1 MPALPLGKPMT
12 RYAAFLPETRTFIF
26 NRWRGACA
34 RCGSPASDYAH
45 RRPRGVRDAHTACS
59 CNALA
64 LCRVC
69 HSWCHKNP
77 VAAAERGLTLS
88 RYEAEPWTVPVQ
100 TIFGEVVLGCLT
112 NMVLYPKVK

>member
-1 MPALPLGKPMT
+1 MS
-12 RYAAFLPETRTFIF
+12 RHAAFLPDTRAVIF
-26 NRWRGACA
+26 ARWRGACA

-45 RRPRGVRDAHTACS
+45 RRTRGVRDAHTACP

-77 VAAAERGLTLS
+77 EAAAKAGLTLS
-88 RYEAEPWTVPVQ
+88 RYETEPWTVPVE
-100 TIFGEVVLGCLT
+100 TIFGRVTLRCDGL
-112 NMVLYPKVK
+112 